1 MSVISDIKQA
11 GKEKKLLKITYRK
24 SSGEVSERVVE
35 PYEIRSDGK
44 FWGWDTEKD
53 EIRQFFI
60 VNILS
65 TEILDEEYSPRWDVK
80 M

>member
-1 MSVISDIKQA
+1 MSVISDIVQA
-11 GKEKKLLKITYRK
+11 GKETKLLRIVYRK
-24 SSGEVSERVVE
+24 AKTGEVTDRVVE
-35 PYEIRSDGK
+35 PYEIRGSYFFGY
-44 FWGWDTEKD
+44 DTEKD

-65 TEILDEEYSPRWDVK
+65 TEILDEEYSPRWDVN

>member
-1 MSVISDIKQA
+1 MSVITDIKQA

-24 SSGEVSERVVE
+24 SSGEVSERITE
-35 PYEIRSDGK
+35 PYEIKLGK
-44 FWGWDTEKD
+44 YWGYDTEKD

-65 TEILDEEYSPRWDVK
+65 TEVLEETYEPRWDIKV
-80 M
+80 